1 MGILSLLG
9 LAPKSGPAAN
19 PSDVDTVRRIG
30 DALEKL
36 PPDQARFIGTFALLL
51 ARVANADLSITEEE
65 TRRMEE
71 LVAEHAG
78 LDAAQA
84 ALAVEIAKVQHRLF
98 GGTEDY
104 LASRELRKLSTLEDR
119 MRVLDC
125 LFAVSAADDDVSGVE
140 ENVIRQIATELGI
153 DHARFIE
160 ARRKVS
166 DKRSVMK
173 E

>member
-9 LAPKSGPAAN
+9 LAPKPAQASSS
-19 PSDVDTVRRIG
+19 SDVDTVRRIG
-30 DALEKL
+30 EALEKL
-36 PPDQARFIGTFALLL
+36 PADRARFVGTFALCL
-51 ARVANADLSITEEE
+51 ARVANADLSITEAE
-65 TRRMEE
+65 TRRMEQ

-104 LASRELRKLSTLEDR
+104 LASRELRKLSSLEER
-119 MRVLDC
+119 MRLLDC

-153 DHARFIE
+153 DHAGFIE
-160 ARRKVS
+160 ARRKVG
-166 DKRSVMK
+166 DKRSVLK